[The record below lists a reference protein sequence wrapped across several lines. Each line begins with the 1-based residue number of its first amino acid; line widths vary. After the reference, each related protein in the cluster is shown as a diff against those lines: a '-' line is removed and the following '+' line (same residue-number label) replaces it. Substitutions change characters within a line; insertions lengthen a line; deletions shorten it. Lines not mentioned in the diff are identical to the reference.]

1 MSPFRTIMFMLV
13 LAGLLPAAANAQSG
27 LLQRAT
33 DLAPIELSSGKP
45 LAQAPYELEAGKYYR
60 LTIRSDG
67 SQELALA
74 GPEFFRNVWINE
86 VVINDIEVRPLG
98 MDSLEF
104 DAEGEATIS
113 FVPIRPG
120 RFELRVPGTTGTS
133 QRAEFVVKG

>member
-1 MSPFRTIMFMLV
+1 MLMFA
-13 LAGLLPAAANAQSG
+13 LAAQFPAQAGAQSG
-27 LLQRAT
+27 LVGRAT
-33 DLAPIELSSGKP
+33 DLPPIELSAGKP
-45 LAQAPYELEAGKYYR
+45 LAQAPYEIEAGKYYR

-74 GPEFFRNVWINE
+74 GPEFFRNVWVNE

-98 MDSLEF
+98 LDSLEF

-120 RFELRVPGTTGTS
+120 RFELRIPGTTGAS
-133 QRAEFVVKG
+133 QRAEFIVKG

>member
-1 MSPFRTIMFMLV
+1 MAPIRTIMLV
-13 LAGLLPAAANAQSG
+13 LALAGLFPATADAQSG

-33 DLAPIELSSGKP
+33 ELPPIELSSGKP
-45 LAQAPYELEAGKYYR
+45 LAQAPYEIEAGKYYR

-98 MDSLEF
+98 LDSLEF

-120 RFELRVPGTTGTS
+120 RFELRIPGTTGAS
-133 QRAEFVVKG
+133 QRAEFLVKG

>member
-1 MSPFRTIMFMLV
+1 MSLIRTMMLMV
-13 LAGLLPAAANAQSG
+13 AFVGMLTAKVDAQSG
-27 LLQRAT
+27 LVGRAT
-33 DLAPIELSSGKP
+33 DLPPIELSAGKP
-45 LAQAPYELEAGKYYR
+45 LAQAPYEIETGKYYR
-60 LTIRSDG
+60 LVIRSDG
-67 SQELALA
+67 SQELAIT

-98 MDSLEF
+98 LDSLEF

-120 RFELRVPGTTGTS
+120 RFELRIPGTTGAS